1 MTHAIHFLSTALKD
15 VSNSICD
22 SQLAAIEAA
31 RSIFS
36 NWRIVEALPPASTT
50 AVAPTK
56 SIAPVPK
63 PAPLRYPAPT
73 YEGDQGRDRVTT
85 SKGDLQQ
92 QTPVIYKKSQVAVN
106 CKGDQEPIAAR
117 KISRVAPPPNLLP
130 FKAHIRP
137 IDELVETRTISCTVS
152 HNFTTPPRS

>member
-1 MTHAIHFLSTALKD
+1 MTAEDIMTHAIHFLSAALKD
-15 VSNSICD
+15 VPNIICD

-31 RSIFS
+31 RAIFS

-92 QTPVIYKKSQVAVN
+92 QTPVLYKNSQVAVN
-106 CKGDQEPIAAR
+106 CKGDQEQIAAR
-117 KISRVAPPPNLLP
+117 K
-130 FKAHIRP
+130 
-137 IDELVETRTISCTVS
+137 
-152 HNFTTPPRS
+152 RS